1 MMASQPSSSAF
12 LSSFLS
18 NVSGEWKMLPSA
30 SRKATS
36 LKCLDGFSAKN
47 RSTLVWSGVCFFAIC
62 VVAQLEQKSNTQT
75 NAKILMGYFMIFFIF
90 FDYSQAPNVIIAIA
104 MTVSYTRFSLEEHL
118 QGVSL
123 HFMIDQVATPISTA
137 MAISFQAAMFF
148 SAPRL
153 SVFLTL
159 ANSTNWFSMNGS
171 RFCSMQSF
179 AFSCA
184 ILVLK
189 LNTAWCSLLNAFMI
203 RRFFY
208 CCSYK

>member
-1 MMASQPSSSAF
+1 MASQPSSSAF

-75 NAKILMGYFMIFFIF
+75 NAKNLMGYFMIFLFF

-159 ANSTNWFSMNGS
+159 ANSTNWFSMNCS

-203 RRFFY
+203 RHFLFY